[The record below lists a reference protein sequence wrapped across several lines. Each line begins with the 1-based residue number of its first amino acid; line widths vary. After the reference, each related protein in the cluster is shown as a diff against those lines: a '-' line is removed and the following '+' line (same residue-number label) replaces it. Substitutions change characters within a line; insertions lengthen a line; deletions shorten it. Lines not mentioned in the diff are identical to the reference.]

1 MVNMILL
8 KMVDK
13 LKEVKLCGKNFIAM
27 RKNNLLFK
35 AFATFAIGL
44 AMTSCTDKMVEEIL
58 PEEQSKDALPES
70 FIAILPQSTD
80 TKTTFTPMPGKND
93 IKVAWEE
100 GDKITI
106 SPAHLSSNA
115 NEYELTSSTES
126 KGVFKKVKG
135 PNVQTYTWGI
145 YYPGDKIK
153 SDIDFL
159 NFSYSGQVQKK
170 SAPTAHMDKYNA
182 MMLWMDGS
190 GTMADNPTL
199 DFREADRSSCIHF
212 ELGGQ
217 TFVNPKSISLIYV
230 NANGFVEPLFH
241 ENNKYIKGFYY
252 DGSNS
257 YNGLQ
262 TTAILTL
269 GLDGYGTETSLD
281 AYLMTSNYTEIPGNG
296 YFLVKV
302 KCEGTSYFCRVKS
315 TQLTLSGG
323 KVMNIASKGRWYED
337 NVPYDDTEY
346 PFDGEVI
353 ACHEPHPTTGPDL
366 IIMGDGFIAEDIEN
380 GTYVTIMKQAINEFF
395 TIQPFNKFQDK
406 FNFYYVNA
414 VSPQR
419 LNPSEVPWNGA
430 VGSGCITK
438 FNTVLQNNTTFI
450 YGNHDLIKEYAMKA
464 LRTNAEERIKNAT
477 IVVMVNTPSHAGTC
491 WNFYPNNPTTDY
503 GEAMAI
509 AYCALGVNPADRQQ
523 LMYHE
528 ICGHGFG
535 KLDDE
540 YYFGGLFPN
549 LGNTDYFEAMKK
561 DHAAGLWRNADY
573 YVDEEL
579 KTKYSVYGTW
589 ENTSSTNVYWKDL
602 FGTENDYET
611 KESLGVFKGAC
622 TFAEGFCR
630 PTENGLKSIM
640 HYNTGCFNAPSRRQ
654 ILYRIQKLLGATYAF
669 GSKDELNNFL
679 TWDDANFVYPAEG
692 QTRANYVEKV
702 YPIDPPV
709 WVKGSWVDGHFVEAD
724 VIE

>member
-1 MVNMILL
+1 
-8 KMVDK
+8 
-13 LKEVKLCGKNFIAM
+13 M

-70 FIAILPQSTD
+70 FIAILPQSAD
-80 TKTTFTPMPGKND
+80 TKTTFTPVSGTND
-93 IKVAWEE
+93 IKVAWEV

-106 SPAHLSSNA
+106 SPHHLSYNA
-115 NEYELTSSTES
+115 NVYELTSSTES
-126 KGVFKKVKG
+126 EGVFNKVSG
-135 PNVQTYTWGI
+135 PNLSDSKLGI
-145 YYPGDKIK
+145 YYPGDMIK
-153 SDIDFL
+153 SDVDFL

-170 SAPTAHMDKYNA
+170 SDPTAHMDKYNA
-182 MMLWMDGS
+182 MMLWMDVTGN
-190 GTMADNPTL
+190 MADDTTL
-199 DFREADRSSCIHF
+199 DFRGADRSSCIHF

-241 ENNKYIKGFYY
+241 ENNVSKRGYYY
-252 DGSNS
+252 DDSHI
-257 YNGLQ
+257 YNGLR

-269 GLDGYGTETSLD
+269 GLEGYGTETGLD
-281 AYLMTSNYTEIPGNG
+281 AYLMTSNYTKIPGNG

-302 KCEGTSYFCRVKS
+302 KCEGTSYFCRVGS
-315 TQLTLSGG
+315 LTQITLSDGA
-323 KVMNIASKGRWYED
+323 VMKIASNGLWYED

-346 PFDGEVI
+346 TFDGEVI
-353 ACHEPHPTTGPDL
+353 TCKEQHPTTGPDL

-380 GTYVTIMKQAINEFF
+380 GTYGEILEQAKDEFF
-395 TIQPFNKFQDK
+395 TIQPFNKFEDE
-406 FNFYYVNA
+406 FNVYYVTA

-419 LNPSEVPWNGA
+419 LNPSHVPSNGA
-430 VGSGCITK
+430 VGSGSITK
-438 FNTVLQNNTTFI
+438 FSTVLGNNTTFI

-491 WNFYPNNPTTDY
+491 WNFYPSNPTTDY

-509 AYCALGVNPADRQQ
+509 AYCALGMNPVDRQQ

-535 KLDDE
+535 KLADE
-540 YYFGGLFPN
+540 YYYEGLFPN
-549 LGNTDYFEAMKK
+549 LGETKNFEAMKK

-579 KTKYSVYGTW
+579 KKKYSVYDTW

-602 FGTENDYET
+602 FATVNGYET
-611 KESLGVFKGAC
+611 KESLGVFKGAH
-622 TFAEGFCR
+622 TYAEGYCR
-630 PTENGLKSIM
+630 PTENGWKSIM

-669 GSKDELNNFL
+669 GSAEELNNFL
-679 TWDDANFVYPAEG
+679 TWDAANFVYPAEG
-692 QTRANYVEKV
+692 ETRANYVEKV